1 MPLDC
6 SPEPSQLSF
15 STVQSY
21 DQCKYFPR
29 KFEKSEN
36 TLKFAAFNRKFA
48 KSNNSKL
55 TICRMGLDDKDK
67 EILRALQQ
75 NARLTTKELAAKVH
89 LSTTPVFERVRR
101 LEREGFIKQYATI
114 LDAKKLNK
122 GFTVF
127 CSVKLRQL
135 NTERANAF
143 TQMIR
148 EIPEVTECYNISGS
162 FDYML
167 RIQSPDMQYYQR
179 FLLDVLGMHDNIA
192 SLESTFVMEEIKHE
206 YSVGV

>member
-1 MPLDC
+1 MDLD
-6 SPEPSQLSF
+6 E
-15 STVQSY
+15 
-21 DQCKYFPR
+21 
-29 KFEKSEN
+29 
-36 TLKFAAFNRKFA
+36 
-48 KSNNSKL
+48 
-55 TICRMGLDDKDK
+55 KDK
-67 EILRALQQ
+67 EILRTLQQ
-75 NARLTTKELAAKVH
+75 NARLTTKEVSAKVH
-89 LSTTPVFERVRR
+89 LSTTPVYERIKR

-114 LDAKKLNK
+114 LDANKLEK

-143 TQMIR
+143 TSMVR

-167 RIQSPDMQYYQR
+167 RIQSPDMHYYQR

-206 YSVGV
+206 YSVSV

>member
-1 MPLDC
+1 MDLD
-6 SPEPSQLSF
+6 E
-15 STVQSY
+15 
-21 DQCKYFPR
+21 
-29 KFEKSEN
+29 
-36 TLKFAAFNRKFA
+36 
-48 KSNNSKL
+48 
-55 TICRMGLDDKDK
+55 KDK
-67 EILRALQQ
+67 EILRTLQQ
-75 NARLTTKELAAKVH
+75 NARLTTKEVSAKVH
-89 LSTTPVFERVRR
+89 LSTTPVYERIKR

-114 LDAKKLNK
+114 LDANKLDK

-143 TQMIR
+143 TSMVR

-167 RIQSPDMQYYQR
+167 RIQSPDMHYYQR

-206 YSVGV
+206 YSVSV

>member
-1 MPLDC
+1 M
-6 SPEPSQLSF
+6 S
-15 STVQSY
+15 
-21 DQCKYFPR
+21 
-29 KFEKSEN
+29 
-36 TLKFAAFNRKFA
+36 
-48 KSNNSKL
+48 
-55 TICRMGLDDKDK
+55 LDDKDK
-67 EILRALQQ
+67 DILRALQQ

-89 LSTTPVFERVRR
+89 LSTVFERVKR
-101 LEREGFIKQYATI
+101 LEREGYIKQYATI

-135 NTERANAF
+135 NKERANAF
-143 TQMIR
+143 TLMVR
-148 EIPEVTECYNISGS
+148 DIPEVTECYNISGS

-179 FLLDVLGMHDNIA
+179 FVLDVIGLHDNIA

-206 YSVGV
+206 YLSLIHI